1 MEIIETNSSTQAKS
15 QQHRSMQPT
24 TSEEHEQQ
32 YSDYNGTRDNLPP
45 QYERLAKDGSRG
57 NGSTEGSSMS
67 MVEVAFK
74 IKEVPTWTN
83 QITLRSLIVS
93 VGLGTFF
100 AMLAIKQSL
109 STGVLSPV
117 TIYTSVVGYSSIKAW
132 LMILETSGIV
142 GQPFTRQENAIIQ
155 SCVVGITGVC
165 FSGGLGNYLFSMS
178 STVAA
183 RYTVGNDPQNIKDPG
198 TAWMIAYLFVANFSG
213 FFFMIPLQKYMLLK
227 LKLGY
232 PSGLSIGHLL
242 NTIHSPLTSKF
253 ARERLVTLG
262 KFFSFSFFWSCFLW
276 MFSGGRNCGFSTLP
290 IFGFAARD
298 KSFYFEFYTAHVGVG
313 MLCPYST
320 SFSVLVGS
328 ILSWGILFPF
338 LRSKRGICGTDN
350 HHDHLHRHIPVNAGP
365 LFSDPDHESNDI
377 ASTNCCTDTRIRNQ
391 NFLNEL
397 IPNKVAI
404 VGVVA
409 LVAVAAISLPI
420 LFPPVK
426 WYYVLCMYA
435 IAGPVAFSRAHVA
448 GLTDMN
454 PTANFGRAAM
464 FVFGAWAGV
473 NHGGVLVALVA
484 CGVMMSFVSP
494 ASQLMSDLKT
504 GYLTLASS
512 KSIFVS
518 KIFGNMIGCIIC
530 PLIFKYYRSH
540 YRGFGGPKS
549 PFSVLMAP
557 YFREG
562 AIAGLQGYKGLPM
575 YAVHFC
581 VAFFIA
587 AIVINII
594 KELLPEKVSKYV
606 PIPIAMGIPFHVGG
620 YISISFCIGS
630 LILFL
635 WRRKNRATAD
645 AYSQI
650 VGTAL
655 LCGEGFWVLIE
666 SILALVN
673 ILPPACATFLPG
685 QY

>member
-1 MEIIETNSSTQAKS
+1 MHDMYVQFTL
-15 QQHRSMQPT
+15 
-24 TSEEHEQQ
+24 
-32 YSDYNGTRDNLPP
+32 G
-45 QYERLAKDGSRG
+45 LAIMLGDSAFH
-57 NGSTEGSSMS
+57 
-67 MVEVAFK
+67 AFK
-74 IKEVPTWTN
+74 HIVTN
-83 QITLRSLIVS
+83 WICKSRNK
-93 VGLGTFF
+93 GTT
-100 AMLAIKQSL
+100 AVI
-109 STGVLSPV
+109 
-117 TIYTSVVGYSSIKAW
+117 SS
-132 LMILETSGIV
+132 
-142 GQPFTRQENAIIQ
+142 
-155 SCVVGITGVC
+155 
-165 FSGGLGNYLFSMS
+165 
-178 STVAA
+178 
-183 RYTVGNDPQNIKDPG
+183 
-198 TAWMIAYLFVANFSG
+198 
-213 FFFMIPLQKYMLLK
+213 
-227 LKLGY
+227 
-232 PSGLSIGHLL
+232 
-242 NTIHSPLTSKF
+242 
-253 ARERLVTLG
+253 
-262 KFFSFSFFWSCFLW
+262 
-276 MFSGGRNCGFSTLP
+276 
-290 IFGFAARD
+290 
-298 KSFYFEFYTAHVGVG
+298 
-313 MLCPYST
+313 
-320 SFSVLVGS
+320 
-328 ILSWGILFPF
+328 
-338 LRSKRGICGTDN
+338 GTDN